1 MFARTTA
8 RTIYYHL
15 PKKLNGLINYTGKR
29 KEESGTPYLWM
40 AWTIELHSHC
50 PWCPSSVPSVQTV
63 LQIFKLTD
71 LWRFRLT
78 FGCSFSYTTIL
89 SRTRDHKVA
98 FGQYTYTPCWV
109 QIDAVYPFLPGCLL
123 LVSVLQEFCNSSVL
137 K

>member
-1 MFARTTA
+1 MLLREKINNLKHTFFFQMIKEYREILGYMFARTTA

-15 PKKLNGLINYTGKR
+15 TKKLNRLIDYTGKR
-29 KEESGTPYLWM
+29 KEETGTSYLWM
-40 AWTIELHSHC
+40 AWTIELHCHC

-78 FGCSFSYTTIL
+78 FGCGFSYTTIL

-98 FGQYTYTPCWV
+98 FGQYTYTPC
-109 QIDAVYPFLPGCLL
+109 
-123 LVSVLQEFCNSSVL
+123 
-137 K
+137 